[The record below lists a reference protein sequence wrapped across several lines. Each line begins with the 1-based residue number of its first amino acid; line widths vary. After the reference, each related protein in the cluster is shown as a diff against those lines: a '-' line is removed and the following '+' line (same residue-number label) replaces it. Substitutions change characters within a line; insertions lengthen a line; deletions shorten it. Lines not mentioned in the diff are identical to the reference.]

1 MGLLTSAWDGQ
12 RVSVLAGDPVMR
24 TAQVHCIGLVGA
36 PVDLAGVWD
45 VSRRLAQWVAVEPE
59 ATEMLHAVS
68 APLVHSVA
76 AVDRAP
82 IWAAGLTER
91 VAVLHEP
98 LVVTLTVS
106 AAEPV
111 SEAPLHGAFAIFGPP
126 RDFHQAH
133 VSVPTLPNVVRVA
146 KSLFV

>member
-1 MGLLTSAWDGQ
+1 M
-12 RVSVLAGDPVMR
+12 LAGDPVVR

-45 VSRRLAQWVAVEPE
+45 VSRRLAQWVAVKPE

-106 AAEPV
+106 TAEPISV
-111 SEAPLHGAFAIFGPP
+111 APFHCAFAVFGPSS
-126 RDFHQAH
+126 DLYQAH
-133 VSVPTLPNVVRVA
+133 VSVPPLPDVVRVA
-146 KSLFV
+146 ESLLV